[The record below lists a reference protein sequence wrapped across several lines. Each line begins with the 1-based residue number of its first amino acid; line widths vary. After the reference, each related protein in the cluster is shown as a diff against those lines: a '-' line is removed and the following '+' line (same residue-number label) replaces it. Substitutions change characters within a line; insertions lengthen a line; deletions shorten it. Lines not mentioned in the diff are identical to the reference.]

1 MQQNMVILVNN
12 IGWKQNNS
20 HTEWSTYTA
29 VDRQIKDY
37 FSVFAMAEDTMLI
50 CLLITFVFYIEI

>member
-12 IGWKQNNS
+12 IGCKQNNS

-29 VDRQIKDY
+29 VDRQIKDC
-37 FSVFAMAEDTMLI
+37 FSVLAMAEDTTLI